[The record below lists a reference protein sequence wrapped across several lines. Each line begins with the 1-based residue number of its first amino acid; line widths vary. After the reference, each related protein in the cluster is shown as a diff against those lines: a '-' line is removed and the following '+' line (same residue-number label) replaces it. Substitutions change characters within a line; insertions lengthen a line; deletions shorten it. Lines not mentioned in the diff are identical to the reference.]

1 MTFIIRFTLKF
12 IFLKIRLLLF
22 FIFAF
27 CTFAQSQ
34 KPFSSRALDYS
45 WLYKSFVW
53 AQVSNRYSS
62 KLDTPLANF
71 NGKDYYSFENFKI
84 ADSGT
89 KVFALTGAKEYLLMD
104 YSLNVGDTLVSN
116 YTTSPYKL
124 RVIAKSKVKIENDSL
139 WRMELKSVAHP
150 TNVPA
155 LIWIESL
162 GCLNAFH
169 PINWPSKFN
178 FSDLGFNLDCVIHLD
193 TSILRIFGKNCA
205 IDNSLTNSNK
215 IWHTWGSNNNG
226 DLKFSVPY
234 YFTNHDTTLF
244 GKKYRTMNQI
254 NRFVRYDSLSGKYF
268 ILSNYNNGQEL
279 LVYSDRVKIGDTMA
293 IIHGTIPDTVTKIE
307 YKWVED
313 EYRKVINTGRDI
325 YISGIGSVNRVM
337 WNNHLAAFPEFAS
350 GNICFEGNG
359 TIRYHYPF
367 FYQNREQCEITSSI
381 QNVSIRSI
389 SFFPNPVQTSLN
401 FNTSDKKE
409 FKIRNS
415 LGVLVLEGECE
426 EKIDLSTLPKG
437 IYFIELQSKNQ
448 TSHFKFL
455 KE

>member
-1 MTFIIRFTLKF
+1 MTFIVKFALKF

-22 FIFAF
+22 LCLAF
-27 CTFAQSQ
+27 SSSAQSQ

-45 WLYKSFVW
+45 WVYKSFVW

-62 KLDTPLANF
+62 KLDSTSTNF

-104 YSLNVGDTLVSN
+104 YYLNVGDTLVSN

-124 RVIAKSKVKIENDSL
+124 CVIAKSKVKIEHDSL
-139 WRMELKSVAHP
+139 WRMELKSVVHP

-155 LIWIESL
+155 LIWIESI

-169 PINWPSKFN
+169 PINWPKM
-178 FSDLGFNLDCVIHLD
+178 FSAADLGYNLDCVIHSD

-205 IDNSLTNSNK
+205 IDNSITNSKN
-215 IWHTWGSNNNG
+215 IWHTQASNHNG

-234 YFTNHDTTLF
+234 YFTGRDTTIHN
-244 GKKYRTMNQI
+244 KKYKMMNQPM
-254 NRFVRYDSLSGKYF
+254 RFVRYDSLDKKYF
-268 ILSNYNNGQEL
+268 ILANFNNGQEL
-279 LVYSDRVKIGDTMA
+279 LVYSDKAKVSDTMA
-293 IIHGTIPDTVTKIE
+293 IIYGTTPDTVTKIE
-307 YKWVED
+307 YKWIED
-313 EYRKVINTGRDI
+313 DYRKVITTVYDV
-325 YISGIGSVNRVM
+325 YISGIGSVKRVM
-337 WNNHLAAFPEFAS
+337 WNNHLATFPEFAS
-350 GNICFEGNG
+350 GNICFEENG

-381 QNVSIRSI
+381 QNASIRSI

-426 EKIDLSTLPKG
+426 EKIDLSTLSKG
-437 IYFIELQSKNQ
+437 IYFKELQSKNL
-448 TSHFKFL
+448 TSHFKIL

>member
-1 MTFIIRFTLKF
+1 MARFALKF
-12 IFLKIRLLLF
+12 ILLKIRLLLF
-22 FIFAF
+22 FIFTF

-34 KPFSSRALDYS
+34 KPFSSRALDYF

-62 KLDTPLANF
+62 KLDTPIANI

-104 YSLNVGDTLVSN
+104 YSLNLGDTLVSN
-116 YTTSPYKL
+116 YTSSPYKL

-139 WRMELKSVAHP
+139 WRMELKSVAHS

-178 FSDLGFNLDCVIHLD
+178 FSDLGFNLDCVIHKD

-215 IWHTWGSNNNG
+215 IWHTWASNHSG

-244 GKKYRTMNQI
+244 GKKYGTMNQI
-254 NRFVRYDSLSGKYF
+254 NRFVRYDYSSGKYF

-279 LVYSDRVKIGDTMA
+279 LVYSDKVKIGDTMA
-293 IIHGTIPDTVTKIE
+293 IYGTISDTVTKIE
-307 YKWVED
+307 YKWIED
-313 EYRKVINTGRDI
+313 DYRKVITTVYDV
-325 YISGIGSVNRVM
+325 YISGIGSVKRVM
-337 WNNHLAAFPEFAS
+337 WNNHLTTFPEFAS
-350 GNICFEGNG
+350 GNICFEENS

-381 QNVSIRSI
+381 QNASIRSI
-389 SFFPNPVQTSLN
+389 SFFPNPVQTNFN

-415 LGVLVLEGECE
+415 QGVLVLEGECE
-426 EKIDLSTLPKG
+426 EKIDLVILPKG
-437 IYFIELQSKNQ
+437 IYFIELQSMNL
-448 TSHFKFL
+448 TSQFKFL
-455 KE
+455 KNN

>member
-1 MTFIIRFTLKF
+1 
-12 IFLKIRLLLF
+12 
-22 FIFAF
+22 
-27 CTFAQSQ
+27 
-34 KPFSSRALDYS
+34 
-45 WLYKSFVW
+45 
-53 AQVSNRYSS
+53 
-62 KLDTPLANF
+62 
-71 NGKDYYSFENFKI
+71 
-84 ADSGT
+84 
-89 KVFALTGAKEYLLMD
+89 MD

-178 FSDLGFNLDCVIHLD
+178 FSDLGFNLDCVIHSD

-215 IWHTWGSNNNG
+215 IWHTWASNHSG
-226 DLKFSVPY
+226 DFKFSVPY
-234 YFTNHDTTLF
+234 YFTNYDTTLF
-244 GKKYRTMNQI
+244 GKKYRTMNQV
-254 NRFVRYDSLSGKYF
+254 NLFVRYDSLSGKYF
-268 ILSNYNNGQEL
+268 ILANYNNGQEL
-279 LVYSDRVKIGDTMA
+279 LVYTDKVKIGDTMA
-293 IIHGTIPDTVTKIE
+293 IIHGTIPDTVAKIE
-307 YKWVED
+307 FKWVED
-313 EYRKVINTGRDI
+313 AYRKVITTVYEV

-337 WNNHLAAFPEFAS
+337 WNNHLATFPEFAS
-350 GNICFEGNG
+350 GNICFEENG

-426 EKIDLSTLPKG
+426 DKIDLSTLSKG
-437 IYFIELQSKNQ
+437 IYFMELQSKNLI
-448 TSHFKFL
+448 SHFKIL

>member
-1 MTFIIRFTLKF
+1 
-12 IFLKIRLLLF
+12 
-22 FIFAF
+22 
-27 CTFAQSQ
+27 
-34 KPFSSRALDYS
+34 
-45 WLYKSFVW
+45 
-53 AQVSNRYSS
+53 
-62 KLDTPLANF
+62 
-71 NGKDYYSFENFKI
+71 
-84 ADSGT
+84 
-89 KVFALTGAKEYLLMD
+89 
-104 YSLNVGDTLVSN
+104 
-116 YTTSPYKL
+116 
-124 RVIAKSKVKIENDSL
+124 
-139 WRMELKSVAHP
+139 
-150 TNVPA
+150 
-155 LIWIESL
+155 
-162 GCLNAFH
+162 
-169 PINWPSKFN
+169 
-178 FSDLGFNLDCVIHLD
+178 VIHLD

-244 GKKYRTMNQI
+244 GKKYRTMNQV

-268 ILSNYNNGQEL
+268 ILANYNNGQEL
-279 LVYSDRVKIGDTMA
+279 LVYTDKVKIGHTMA
-293 IIHGTIPDTVTKIE
+293 IIHGTIPDTVAKIE
-307 YKWVED
+307 FKWVED
-313 EYRKVINTGRDI
+313 AYRKVITTVYEV

-337 WNNHLAAFPEFAS
+337 WNNHLATFPEFAS
-350 GNICFEGNG
+350 GNICFEENG

-426 EKIDLSTLPKG
+426 DKIDLSALSKG
-437 IYFIELQSKNQ
+437 IYFMELQSKNLI
-448 TSHFKFL
+448 SNFKIL